1 MPTGTCDTGGHFAFW
16 ARWALHAR
24 RILGAH
30 GHALEAVFHVFVVE
44 VLSVELCD
52 GNVRLR
58 AVNALVPVVERLQ
71 RHDAVDQHDNGKDDG
86 GRVAALPGD
95 LVDKLKQPRQQ
106 QLRGP

>member
-16 ARWALHAR
+16 ARRALNAR
-24 RILGAH
+24 GVLGAH
-30 GHALEAVFHVFVVE
+30 GHALEAVLHVVVIE
-44 VLSVELCD
+44 ILAVELCD

-71 RHDAVDQHDNGKDDG
+71 RHDAVDQHNDGKDDG

-95 LVDKLKQPRQQ
+95 LVDELKQPR
-106 QLRGP
+106 